1 VRNGGTVTVYVSI
14 GDRVKVP
21 DLYGKPYQ
29 QAAVE
34 LQRAGLVVR
43 TVTPQSCEQIR
54 QHIANFDC
62 DQFPDG
68 GVVSASLQWNSW
80 VPRGSPIDIAYYE
93 KQQ

>member
-1 VRNGGTVTVYVSI
+1 VTS
-14 GDRVKVP
+14 
-21 DLYGKPYQ
+21 
-29 QAAVE
+29 
-34 LQRAGLVVR
+34 
-43 TVTPQSCEQIR
+43 QSCEQIR
-54 QHIANFDC
+54 QNIANFDC